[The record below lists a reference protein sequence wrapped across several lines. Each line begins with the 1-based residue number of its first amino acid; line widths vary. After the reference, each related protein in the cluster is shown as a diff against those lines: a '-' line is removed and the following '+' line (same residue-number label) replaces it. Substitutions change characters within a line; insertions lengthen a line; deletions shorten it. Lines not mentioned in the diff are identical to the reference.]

1 MKLSKIVIL
10 FCAVLFLLPA
20 SVIAQ
25 ADFFQK
31 GESGIGL
38 LAGYAEGNSSNTIQG
53 AAFVIYS
60 GILDFGIYNSSISQG
75 RSWRRTSTTSY
86 HLGIY
91 PLRENAS
98 RSIRI
103 NLGIFAEYSNIQ
115 GINHEIVGIS
125 MFKRMGGSSSFSQ
138 PKVSVIKV
146 WPRGFNQPGEM
157 AYQLDFT
164 LGWRQ
169 RNSIFTATAS
179 VLKGEDAT
187 ILGFTAGFAIVLES
201 GN

>member
-1 MKLSKIVIL
+1 MKLSKIVVL
-10 FCAVLFLLPA
+10 FCVVLFLLPA
-20 SVIAQ
+20 SAIAQ

-75 RSWRRTSTTSY
+75 RNWRRTNTTTY

-103 NLGIFAEYSNIQ
+103 NLGLFAEYSSIQ

-125 MFKRMGGSSSFSQ
+125 MFKRMGGSGIRYLLLLLQ
-138 PKVSVIKV
+138 
-146 WPRGFNQPGEM
+146 
-157 AYQLDFT
+157 Y
-164 LGWRQ
+164 
-169 RNSIFTATAS
+169 
-179 VLKGEDAT
+179 
-187 ILGFTAGFAIVLES
+187 
-201 GN
+201 